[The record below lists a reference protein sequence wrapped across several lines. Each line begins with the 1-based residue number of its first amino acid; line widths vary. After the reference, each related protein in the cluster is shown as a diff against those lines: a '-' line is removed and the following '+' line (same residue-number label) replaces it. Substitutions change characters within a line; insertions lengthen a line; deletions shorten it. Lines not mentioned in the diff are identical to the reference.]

1 MTHPLNSPGTAS
13 PPPRAAQR
21 IGPAVVIGTTL
32 EWFDFYLY
40 ASMAALVFGR
50 IFFPSEDSSLSTLA
64 AFATFAVGFLARP
77 LGGILF
83 GVLGD
88 RIGRKA
94 VLSLSLLIM
103 GLASGLIGLLPS
115 YAAIGVAAPVL
126 LVILRIL
133 QGFGASAELGS
144 AIAVAYEHADD
155 RTRGRY
161 AALPALGAQIGLL
174 AASLTVTAVTSFGD
188 DFLYTWGWRIPFV
201 ASFAIVGVGLWIRRT
216 MPETPEFERVA
227 VDARER
233 KTLHVLRDL
242 MKSDW
247 RGLAV
252 VAAVYG
258 GYAAISYTFKTF
270 SLSYLTEFQGVA
282 ANVGSFGV
290 TLASAVAI
298 VTVPVIGRLCDR
310 IDVRRAIIG
319 GACGVLLL
327 AFPMFWVLDTG
338 RPVYI
343 WALLMLTTGVLA
355 PVIIVAASPFMARQ
369 FPTEVRASGLGT
381 GREIS
386 GATAGGLAPMAALA
400 MVTMSSSHATWG
412 VSLLIVA
419 SALLVVLG
427 ACFDQ
432 QHRVRARTRPLSDAP
447 EAAGSTRGSDHRAT
461 AD

>member
-1 MTHPLNSPGTAS
+1 MSHPLSAPGSAS
-13 PPPRAAQR
+13 PPPPAPKR

-50 IFFPSEDSSLSTLA
+50 VFFPSGDSSLSTLA

-77 LGGILF
+77 LGGVLF

-115 YAAIGVAAPVL
+115 YDAIGIAAPVL
-126 LVILRIL
+126 LVILRVL

-144 AIAVAYEHADD
+144 AITVAYEHADD

-174 AASLTVTAVTSFGD
+174 AASLAVTAVTSFGD

-201 ASFAIVGVGLWIRRT
+201 ASFAIVGVGLWIRRA
-216 MPETPEFERVA
+216 MPETPEFERVTK
-227 VDARER
+227 DARER
-233 KTLHVLRDL
+233 RTLQLLRDL

-282 ANVGSFGV
+282 ANVGSFGI
-290 TLASAVAI
+290 TLASALAI
-298 VTVPVIGRLCDR
+298 ITVPVIGRLCDR
-310 IDVRRAIIG
+310 IDVRFAIMG
-319 GACGVLLL
+319 GAGGVILL
-327 AFPMFWVLDTG
+327 ACPMFWVLDTG
-338 RPVYI
+338 RPAYI

-355 PVIIVAASPFMARQ
+355 PVLIVAASPFMARQ
-369 FPTEVRASGLGT
+369 FPTAVRASGLGT

-386 GATAGGLAPMAALA
+386 GAMAGGFAPIAALA
-400 MVTMSSSHATWG
+400 MVTVSPSHATWG

-419 SALLVVLG
+419 AALLVVLG
-427 ACFDQ
+427 ASFDQ
-432 QHRVRARTRPLSDAP
+432 RRRVDARSRPLCEGRAESTVGASP
-447 EAAGSTRGSDHRAT
+447 MTGAG
-461 AD
+461 